1 MSIEKIN
8 AALPAKQSVSFKG
21 SEGSAIPETSSDE
34 EKSLSMKKMVGLGAL
49 AAITIGGIILYA
61 RKGKTPKT
69 SSNVSTAGG
78 GGAPPPPQPTT
89 SAGSNAP
96 VFEPVKKFMKKLAD
110 GTEYLFRTEERDKE
124 GNLIKTVRYA
134 KDGKTIERVREFK
147 MFPAG
152 MNTPARNVVASEIRY
167 DKDGEIIYKR
177 TVHSD
182 GSGFDIEC
190 FADVDK
196 TFLEKLTGVTHFDGK
211 RFRSVETSGVVT
223 DAKTGRKVAEVQF
236 GPKGKMD
243 DMVLIRRFDKKTGT
257 KVVQEMQ
264 RISDDTFKVTE
275 FGQGQSRRVSIFKE
289 IPKKEDE
296 LLQFEQFDSQ
306 GRLRKSYI
314 KEGEKEITEKIDKKG
329 RALIVET
336 HPEIGTIVRRT
347 YRKDDHYYMQTFE
360 LDGGFSLYRDS
371 VCIGDIKRSYAPK
384 EARFRF
390 PDYVLTYDDAGR
402 KVSKTSGKDYTVL
415 YDEFGQIATRTYETR
430 TGTVTETFKKGKL
443 VSVEGVDN
451 DGTTFSRKYFEKNK
465 VRSLL
470 VKHNPDGSTEIV
482 VDYAETQMT
491 PGGLHYDFSP
501 IKFDKLGNIIPHSY
515 SNTGSMGNIDEIR
528 KVLYELD
535 EGDLLTKY
543 YHPNGQTSLF

>member
-8 AALPAKQSVSFKG
+8 AALPAKQSASFKG
-21 SEGSAIPETSSDE
+21 SEGSAIPETPSDE

-78 GGAPPPPQPTT
+78 GGASSYAQSPT
-89 SAGSNAP
+89 SAGSDAP

-110 GTEYLFRTEERDKE
+110 GTEYLFRTEERDKD
-124 GNLIKTVRYA
+124 GNLVKTVRYA

-147 MFPAG
+147 MAPAG
-152 MNTPARNVVASEIRY
+152 VTDPTHNVVASEIRY
-167 DKDGEIIYKR
+167 GKNGEVIYKR
-177 TVHSD
+177 TANAD
-182 GSGFDIEC
+182 LSGYDVER
-190 FADVDK
+190 FADK
-196 TFLEKLTGVTHFDGK
+196 ENTLWGKLTYVTHLDGK
-211 RFRSVETSGVVT
+211 SFRSVETSGVVS
-223 DAKTGRKVAEVQF
+223 DAKTGRKIAEVQF
-236 GPKGKMD
+236 GPEGKD
-243 DMVLIRRFDKKTGT
+243 DIALIRRFDKKTGT
-257 KVVQEMQ
+257 KVVHEMQ
-264 RISDDTFKVTE
+264 RISDDTYKATE

-289 IPKKEDE
+289 ILGQEDE
-296 LLQFEQFDSQ
+296 ILQFEQFDSQ

-314 KEGEKEITEKIDKKG
+314 KEGEKEITKKIDKKG

-336 HPEIGTIVRRT
+336 HPEIGNIVRRT
-347 YRKDDHYYMQTFE
+347 YTKDDHYYMQTFE

-470 VKHNPDGSTEIV
+470 VTHNPDGSTEIV

-501 IKFDKLGNIIPHSY
+501 IKFDKVGNIIPHSY
-515 SNTGSMGNIDEIR
+515 SNTGSMGNIDEVR
-528 KVLYELD
+528 KVLYELG